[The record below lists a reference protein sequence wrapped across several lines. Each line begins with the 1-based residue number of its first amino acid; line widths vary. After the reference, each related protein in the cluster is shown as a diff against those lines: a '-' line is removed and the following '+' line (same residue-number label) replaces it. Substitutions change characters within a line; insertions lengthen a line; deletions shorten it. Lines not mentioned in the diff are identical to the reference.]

1 MGVCKQGRQHETQ
14 STVFFFSGNGR
25 KQNVSLCYCE
35 ITPDIKTELYV

>member
-1 MGVCKQGRQHETQ
+1 MQWECVNGGDGRRRRAR
-14 STVFFFSGNGR
+14 FFSGNVR